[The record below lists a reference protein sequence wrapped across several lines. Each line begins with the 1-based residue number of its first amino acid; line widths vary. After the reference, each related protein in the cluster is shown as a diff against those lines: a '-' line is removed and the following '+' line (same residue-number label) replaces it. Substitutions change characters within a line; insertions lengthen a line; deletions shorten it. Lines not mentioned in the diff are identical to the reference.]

1 MDGLPPIRLLIA
13 LADGRHGILS
23 DESLIERI
31 APPYYLFKDHFAE
44 VVLATPLGGFPALS
58 TQMRRRSH
66 QDQLAQRFLSDR
78 HARDDL
84 ADTLG
89 IDQIVIDD
97 FDAAFCI
104 GTADD
109 MQASDKGS
117 LVPTVRSFL
126 ESGRPVAL
134 VPGWTLDLSSE
145 KAMSGLVIMGDNAES
160 SILAAHAL
168 LKVAQERR
176 NLMASPI

>member
-13 LADGRHGILS
+13 LADGRRGILS

-58 TQMRRRSH
+58 TRMRYRSH
-66 QDQLAQRFLSDR
+66 RDQMAQRFLSDR

-104 GTADD
+104 GTSGD
-109 MQASDKGS
+109 MLSSDKSS
-117 LVPTVRSFL
+117 LAPTVRSFL
-126 ESGRPVAL
+126 NSGKPVAI
-134 VPGWTLDLSSE
+134 VPGWALDLSSE
-145 KAMSGLVIMGDNAES
+145 KAMSGLVIMADGAES
-160 SILAAHAL
+160 SVLAAHAL

-176 NLMASPI
+176 SLMARPT